1 MDAKRLEDAH
11 TLIQSMRTEGPVQ
24 PGQFTYDVLLFACQR
39 DCIDG
44 LIDGKL
50 IITILTEVRPFAW
63 LPNSLNALKNGPS
76 RWTNPKLSNRT
87 CTCEY
92 ALQSWRRKSAGVAKR
107 SRERS
112 PTRNPYR
119 HDSQLVSSQK
129 HRRNSVAAPPRSLT
143 CATCAATPAPL
154 P

>member
-63 LPNSLNALKNGPS
+63 LPSPLMPLKMVPHDGQIPNFRIVRVQASTRYNRGDGNRRASRNG
-76 RWTNPKLSNRT
+76 
-87 CTCEY
+87 
-92 ALQSWRRKSAGVAKR
+92 
-107 SRERS
+107 
-112 PTRNPYR
+112 
-119 HDSQLVSSQK
+119 LVSDLPPETPTVTIRNLFR
-129 HRRNSVAAPPRSLT
+129 RRNT
-143 CATCAATPAPL
+143 GETP
-154 P
+154 